1 MIGGMPDSAS
11 SAEPAPPPGID
22 ITKPNIA
29 RVYDYWLDG
38 KDNFAVDRALGDRLL
53 AIDPGMRDLVRGNR
67 EFLCAAVA
75 RAAHEGG
82 IGQFLDLGAGLPVSP
97 AVHDAARA
105 VIPDARFAY
114 VDNDPVAVLHTQ
126 AILGGPQGLVSV
138 SADLADPDAVLGNPV
153 AASVLDLDKPMG
165 IIFGSVGHF
174 FEASRMRSLAG
185 AYLSRA
191 RPGSWLIISLGR
203 AEDTEPEQRLQPA
216 YTAAR
221 TYRYSLEEFESL
233 FTGTEILPPG
243 LREARTWVSGTVGPV
258 PSAGLF
264 MHCGVGVKR

>member
-1 MIGGMPDSAS
+1 VT
-11 SAEPAPPPGID
+11 EPPPGID

-29 RVYDYWLDG
+29 RVYDYWLGG
-38 KDNFAVDRALGDRLL
+38 KDNFAVDRALGERLL

-67 EFLCAAVA
+67 AFLCAAVA
-75 RAAHEGG
+75 RAAREGG
-82 IGQFLDLGAGLPVSP
+82 IGQFLDLGAGLPASP
-97 AVHDAARA
+97 AIHDAARA

-126 AILGGPQGLVSV
+126 AILADPQGLVSV
-138 SADLADPDAVLGNPV
+138 SADLADPDAVLASQATV
-153 AASVLDLDKPMG
+153 SVLDPEKPMG

-174 FEASRMRSLAG
+174 FEPSRMRSLIG
-185 AYLSRA
+185 AYLSGA

-221 TYRYSLEEFESL
+221 TYRYSPEDFEAL
-233 FTGTEILPPG
+233 FAGTEVLPPG
-243 LREARTWVSGTVGPV
+243 LREAKAWVSGTSGPV
-258 PSAGLF
+258 PAAGLF